1 MERLFFTY
9 WIARH
14 GRENFEKL
22 STRVCQKLK
31 VPLIIKQ
38 KVNLDEYLFNYFAIT
53 YYIVALHYFQI
64 SIDKICFLIDLA
76 FTPGTCKL
84 FPPKEVLEM
93 QKDNIPEIISY
104 IKKDLILFK
113 NI

>member
-1 MERLFFTY
+1 ME
-9 WIARH
+9 
-14 GRENFEKL
+14 EKIL
-22 STRVCQKLK
+22 KNYQAKFVKKIK

-64 SIDKICFLIDLA
+64 SIDKICFLVDLA

-84 FPPKEVLEM
+84 FSPKEVLKV